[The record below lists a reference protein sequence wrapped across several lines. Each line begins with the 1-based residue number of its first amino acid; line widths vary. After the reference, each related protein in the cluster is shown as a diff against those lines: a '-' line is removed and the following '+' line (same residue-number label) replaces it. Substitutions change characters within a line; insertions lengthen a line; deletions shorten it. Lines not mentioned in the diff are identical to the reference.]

1 MLTLHYS
8 LAYPE
13 KKHISRPSPTLGTI
27 SDDTSATYQKYEQ
40 YLRKLKDFTPSG
52 LTRQN
57 QITRDMLLLYYQTQL
72 SARDYTLLDEPLSP
86 SLGIQAQLPVLL
98 AEYAFYDD
106 QDIADYLNLLTSVKP
121 YFQSILT
128 NERRRSDAGYFMSN
142 ATLKRILEQCS
153 TFIKDPQNNYMLDVF
168 ARKLKDYGRFSEE
181 DQTKLNERHKEI
193 LLTSV
198 IPAYKEERN
207 ITVIFCSF
215 RLVLISP
222 SKKSSSGLLPSLQ
235 KTCTR
240 SSRCSKSSHHSFE
253 NSRMLQK

>member
-1 MLTLHYS
+1 MKPSLRRPRSPIVIALLLSLTLVIGLFMGWLSGSVISKDKAFRSLTRKIFQEEISGSMLTLHYS

-121 YFQSILT
+121 YFQSILAY
-128 NERRRSDAGYFMSN
+128 ERRRSDAGYFMSN
-142 ATLKRILEQCS
+142 ATLNRILEQCS

-168 ARKLKDYGRFSEE
+168 ARKLKDYGRFSE
-181 DQTKLNERHKEI
+181 K
-193 LLTSV
+193 
-198 IPAYKEERN
+198 
-207 ITVIFCSF
+207 
-215 RLVLISP
+215 
-222 SKKSSSGLLPSLQ
+222 
-235 KTCTR
+235 
-240 SSRCSKSSHHSFE
+240 
-253 NSRMLQK
+253 